1 MCDIQ
6 VIRNYN
12 DANILLERGH
22 KIIKIDRDR
31 RNREF
36 LIFLFENNVKLQQDL
51 KEITPWANN
60 KTWWKD
66 WLKSEGFYT
75 SYQ

>member
-1 MCDIQ
+1 MCTIQ

-22 KIIKIDRDR
+22 KVIKIDRDR

-36 LIFLFENNVKLQQDL
+36 LIFLFVNSDKLQKDL
-51 KEITPWANN
+51 KEITPN
-60 KTWWKD
+60 K
-66 WLKSEGFYT
+66 E
-75 SYQ
+75 

>member
-36 LIFLFENNVKLQQDL
+36 LIFLFENNEKLQQDL
-51 KEITPWANN
+51 KEITP
-60 KTWWKD
+60 
-66 WLKSEGFYT
+66 
-75 SYQ
+75 